1 MSKVR
6 LGIIGFGNI
15 GASHAKLI
23 AEGQVPDI
31 EITAIADGSQEM
43 RARAVELFG
52 NDFPVFSD
60 GKGLIKSGK
69 TDAVLSPFRITS
81 TLKLPLRRSVPAF
94 MCYVKSRQAFTQSRF
109 AK

>member
-6 LGIIGFGNI
+6 IGIIGFGNI

-43 RARAVELFG
+43 RVRAGEFFG
-52 NDFPVFSD
+52 KDFPVFSD
-60 GKGLIKSGK
+60 GIGLIKSGK
-69 TDAVLSPFRITS
+69 ADAVLIAVPHYQHPQIAIEAFSAGLHVLDR
-81 TLKLPLRRSVPAF
+81 KSV
-94 MCYVKSRQAFTQSRF
+94 V
-109 AK
+109 